1 MTTVDQVRPRLPHGA
16 AGCTDWQ
23 LDGEEQYRVVYTDE
37 ERVDGCDVG
46 VHLAAIQQPNGMLS
60 DHDHVEIY
68 VDIAG
73 NGPLSAAQSRA
84 LARILLDAAHQA
96 DNWATLETC

>member
-1 MTTVDQVRPRLPHGA
+1 MTTVDLVQPGLPQGA

-23 LDGEEQYRVVYTDE
+23 LDDEELYRVVYTDE
-37 ERVDGCDVG
+37 ERVDGCDAG

-73 NGPLSAAQSRA
+73 NGPLSPAQSRA
-84 LARILLDAAHQA
+84 LARILLDAAEQA
-96 DNWATLETC
+96 DNWAMPQSR

>member
-1 MTTVDQVRPRLPHGA
+1 MTTVHQVRPGLPHGA

-23 LDGEEQYRVVYTDE
+23 LDGEELYRVVYTDE
-37 ERVDGCDVG
+37 ESVDGCDVG
-46 VHLAAIQQPNGMLS
+46 VHLAAIQEPNGMIS

-84 LARILLDAAHQA
+84 LARILLDAAEQA
-96 DNWATLETC
+96 DSWAMLQSR